1 MRIRFQILLICYCVS
16 LHSRGQEPPNQAQL
30 AIEQFRQGSGLVNT
44 FDHRYEGV
52 KGIPFFAED
61 WLPGFLQLQED
72 YERTSGV
79 KLHVDIYNQDVYVM
93 PATGHS
99 FFKLESLVHAIYL
112 IQDDDTVKF
121 IGVDADR
128 IQQALHP
135 HYYLQEMWKGAKLG
149 FYRMP
154 FKILHKADYKGA
166 YANGDRYDEFIPD
179 ELWYI
184 FDGEDYHK
192 VKLNHKA
199 LTKTF
204 PEMQDLIR
212 KEKISTAADLIEA
225 LKSLDKGY

>member
-1 MRIRFQILLICYCVS
+1 
-16 LHSRGQEPPNQAQL
+16 
-30 AIEQFRQGSGLVNT
+30 
-44 FDHRYEGV
+44 
-52 KGIPFFAED
+52 
-61 WLPGFLQLQED
+61 
-72 YERTSGV
+72 
-79 KLHVDIYNQDVYVM
+79 
-93 PATGHS
+93 
-99 FFKLESLVHAIYL
+99 
-112 IQDDDTVKF
+112 
-121 IGVDADR
+121 
-128 IQQALHP
+128 
-135 HYYLQEMWKGAKLG
+135 LG

-184 FDGEDYHK
+184 FDGEEFHK